1 MVLVM
6 STSYFPAD
14 KSEEV
19 GKKYLEITKKYPPDR
34 SISKPVLRVG
44 VRVTPDGMKAIGISE
59 VKEGKFNEFMKGLY
73 EQVLLWSEIEGF
85 RMDNEVLMSGAEAL
99 PLVGLKMPE
108 E

>member
-1 MVLVM
+1 M

-19 GKKYLEITKKYPPDR
+19 GKKYLEIRKKYPPDR
-34 SISKPVLRVG
+34 SISKLILAVG
-44 VRVTPDGMKAIGISE
+44 VRVTPEGMKAIGISE
-59 VKEGKFNEFMKGLY
+59 VKEGKFNEFMKLLY

-85 RMDNEVLMSGAEAL
+85 RMDHEVFMSGAEAL

-108 E
+108 L